1 MNIPNSILQ
10 NIKTQKISKKRVGH
24 SHFSIS
30 LTGLKTCVQ
39 SRVKVVQFKW
49 TQSHLGVSPWKI
61 EELKYVFFFIFY
73 SKQRPFSLKA
83 FTENNLIST
92 ALE

>member
-61 EELKYVFFFIFY
+61 EELKYVFFYFLLEAKTVFTKSFY
-73 SKQRPFSLKA
+73 RK
-83 FTENNLIST
+83 
-92 ALE
+92 